1 MMISDILDDG
11 GNIQKQ
17 MQKTTTV
24 QIQVCTGLFTNSS
37 WTRWVAW
44 TDGDG
49 PHIHYLLLIFLTE
62 IRRKYLWPHQ
72 SDDQS

>member
-24 QIQVCTGLFTNSS
+24 QIQVCTGLSTNLTTSKVT
-37 WTRWVAW
+37 WADRY
-44 TDGDG
+44 G
-49 PHIHYLLLIFLTE
+49 PQIHYLLTNISNRNKTKIFVA
-62 IRRKYLWPHQ
+62 
-72 SDDQS
+72 SSV

>member
-24 QIQVCTGLFTNSS
+24 QIQVCTGLSTNLTTSKV
-37 WTRWVAW
+37 TW
-44 TDGDG
+44 TDRYG
-49 PHIHYLLLIFLTE
+49 PQIHYLLTNISNRNKTKIFVA
-62 IRRKYLWPHQ
+62 
-72 SDDQS
+72 SSV

>member
-24 QIQVCTGLFTNSS
+24 QIQVCTGLSTNSS
-37 WTRWVAW
+37 WIERP
-44 TDGDG
+44 G
-49 PHIHYLLLIFLTE
+49 PV
-62 IRRKYLWPHQ
+62 R
-72 SDDQS
+72 